1 MFVHIA
7 YCRYCRDQR
16 ERPKPQENSHLFS
29 RSNQTT
35 PPEEDSSRRIVTD
48 TVSLGK
54 RGRSENEQSKIV
66 TRDGAFR
73 MTVDPICPRH
83 DRPCRHLQTESGWY
97 LLDSRRRIDQHL
109 IFVTATH
116 RGVTL
121 PRVSRP
127 VPKIVPGPKGLCS
140 LSLRESGSFSDHC
153 EFVQDNLPREM
164 LLESKSLRQKIKE
177 SVCKINRQMNNMTA
191 KQKSEGDNTHDEFSK
206 HHISLDDHFLLHC
219 RRHLQLEQHAVA
231 VPPAPQS
238 QGDRGFVPF

>member
-83 DRPCRHLQTESGWY
+83 DRPCRHLQTESGCHSSWGHVFSTLNGVGAKVCEERLVRE
-97 LLDSRRRIDQHL
+97 LLLHKPK
-109 IFVTATH
+109 
-116 RGVTL
+116 L

-140 LSLRESGSFSDHC
+140 LSLRESGREVTLFQMSFSTV
-153 EFVQDNLPREM
+153 EFVDLK
-164 LLESKSLRQKIKE
+164 LCEST
-177 SVCKINRQMNNMTA
+177 MTA
-191 KQKSEGDNTHDEFSK
+191 
-206 HHISLDDHFLLHC
+206 HF
-219 RRHLQLEQHAVA
+219 
-231 VPPAPQS
+231 
-238 QGDRGFVPF
+238 